1 MAQDIRQ
8 TIARLQSY
16 IAYKISEEGI
26 RFLNPDY
33 DPDRAQKLIGSSM
46 SRHLSTRNMSSKSMH
61 AFLSNLAHRQTDR
74 LWQTERVRDRQTNR
88 QTDKRAR
95 ACGRKHIPPPLSK
108 VMTLSDHYNV
118 DLNVTSKNSQMVQH
132 RAILK
137 VPSNRKSYMIYRTA
151 PFSMTLNNS

>member
-74 LWQTERVRDRQTNR
+74 L
-88 QTDKRAR
+88 
-95 ACGRKHIPPPLSK
+95 
-108 VMTLSDHYNV
+108 
-118 DLNVTSKNSQMVQH
+118 
-132 RAILK
+132 
-137 VPSNRKSYMIYRTA
+137 
-151 PFSMTLNNS
+151 